1 MINCFDSLA
10 NEYFYWKRLRLR
22 HYHTFSKFNYFLIT
36 GDTKLIDWGVL
47 LILGIFL
54 GSYIAAKGS
63 REFKWRLPDKRP
75 FAIVLL
81 VVFVWDLVLQ

>member
-1 MINCFDSLA
+1 MSISTGRDYGLGITTPSA
-10 NEYFYWKRLRLR
+10 NLI
-22 HYHTFSKFNYFLIT
+22 TFLIT

-54 GSYIAAKGS
+54 GSYIASKGS